1 MAPWPVR
8 VAKALDRDENSRVI
22 VENLDQIIR
31 WITGRPADSTT
42 ALDQEIEKLGLEP
55 AMARTRALIIINRM
69 MLSRQDPW
77 QALGVRRGTNV
88 DEVRVRYKRLM
99 QVFHPDRGFA
109 DSDWLSDCTAR
120 LHWAHDAIRKSPSA
134 RGGFSAGFGKR
145 QHRPSPP
152 PRTRKPAEPIFRKP
166 ESAADGGSHVAGR
179 DRDRDSGSPTQ
190 THGPRRPAA
199 APQPAGIASGVWQF
213 PTADNGSTTPHQQDE
228 QYVQK
233 QARRTTESVATPEES
248 EFAKTH
254 DVMAEDLQSDI
265 AVDHEDDPAYNSV
278 FERALDEDGYTD
290 QSGAGS
296 SPHDQ
301 EFDEESSVA
310 DRDAGDADTEF
321 DIFEQASPSSTD
333 LLQPSVRIR
342 VDKPSI
348 SLQDPPNQSNASDV
362 QSTGP
367 QVRRQ
372 DEDVTEDGDALD
384 RLVEQ
389 RIERSKVE
397 QARKDMAQAAA
408 IQAKR
413 EAEENQKLAEQEIA
427 RLKQLAKEKK
437 ARERLAR
444 QEEHRKEK
452 EQRKLLRREQRL
464 ERTRVK
470 EQQKQEKIS
479 RKHRELQQQKLEA
492 EASEK
497 RLREERQRKRAQAKE
512 RAEAEAEKRRLKELN
527 ELHQQEVEAMSA
539 QRAREA
545 ERRRRHLEA
554 EGNRLS
560 SVSERTYSDLES
572 LTETTIPPWH
582 ERSREPTTDV
592 AHAHSGLE
600 SPTAPA
606 RSPKIRARSTSSL
619 EESESEVTV
628 TSRAAVSNVEPIS
641 AASAKLRDKRREDT
655 VAEPVSKPKVESI
668 RRADKRG
675 DADTKHRRRTATAP
689 PITEPPTQQA
699 ANDDTAT
706 RPGKLLQP
714 RLVVAAIGGLAL
726 LLLTVVIGKL
736 FFAADEA
743 DLANGESAGHTD
755 TVVTAEPEAR
765 TTDVTD
771 TSGTVE
777 SAVATVNAPADD
789 QVASEATKASTDS
802 SAGDAIVADG
812 EQTEVPVD
820 GALPGGATPST
831 DESSAVSE
839 SAGEGRTTVRS
850 IQEPAIDRNPTTVST
865 IAGSDSGQASS
876 TVVSQTDSAQ
886 ASERG
891 VNVSSDPLENVRYIA
906 EEFRRRF
913 IEGDTEGFASLFAD
927 DARMNELRGAAE
939 IRDTHGELFGST
951 SRRHVSIDLGQIN
964 GNGEYYST
972 RGRLSQVL
980 RYSDGTSRLSDSNFD
995 MTVVRD
1001 GDNFV
1006 IRSLLF

>member
-1 MAPWPVR
+1 
-8 VAKALDRDENSRVI
+8 
-22 VENLDQIIR
+22 
-31 WITGRPADSTT
+31 
-42 ALDQEIEKLGLEP
+42 
-55 AMARTRALIIINRM
+55 MARTRALIIINRM

-145 QHRPSPP
+145 QQRPNPP
-152 PRTRKPAEPIFRKP
+152 PWTRKPGDPIFRKP
-166 ESAADGGSHVAGR
+166 EAAADGGSHVAGG
-179 DRDRDSGSPTQ
+179 DGGADSAPPAQ
-190 THGPRRPAA
+190 TRGPRRPAA

-213 PTADNGSTTPHQQDE
+213 PTADNASTTPHQQDE

-254 DVMAEDLQSDI
+254 DVMAEDLESEI
-265 AVDHEDDPAYNSV
+265 AVDHEDDPAYDSV
-278 FERALDEDGYTD
+278 FERALDEDGYAD
-290 QSGAGS
+290 QSSAGVS
-296 SPHDQ
+296 AHDQ
-301 EFDEESSVA
+301 QVDEESLAVDSGE
-310 DRDAGDADTEF
+310 RDADTEF
-321 DIFEQASPSSTD
+321 DIFEQASPSSTE

-348 SLQDPPNQSNASDV
+348 SLQD
-362 QSTGP
+362 STTQNDAHDAQAAGP
-367 QVRRQ
+367 QVRGR
-372 DEDVTEDGDALD
+372 DEDALADGDALD

-389 RIERSKVE
+389 RIERSQAE
-397 QARKDMAQAAA
+397 QVRKDTEQAAA

-427 RLKQLAKEKK
+427 RLKQLAKDKK

-464 ERTRVK
+464 ERTRAK
-470 EQQKQEKIS
+470 EQLKKEKIS

-497 RLREERQRKRAQAKE
+497 RLREERHRKRAQAKE

-560 SVSERTYSDLES
+560 SVSERTYGDLES

-592 AHAHSGLE
+592 AHANSGIE
-600 SPTAPA
+600 SPAAPA
-606 RSPKIRARSTSSL
+606 RSPKIRARSTASL
-619 EESESEVTV
+619 EESEADVAV
-628 TSRAAVSNVEPIS
+628 APRAAVSNVEPIS

-655 VAEPVSKPKVESI
+655 AAEPGSTRNVESI
-668 RRADKRG
+668 KRAKKRAD
-675 DADTKHRRRTATAP
+675 AQAKHSGRTATP
-689 PITEPPTQQA
+689 PVTEPPTQQA

-706 RPGKLLQP
+706 GPGKLLQP
-714 RLVVAAIGGLAL
+714 RLVAAAVGGLAL
-726 LLLTVVIGKL
+726 LLLSVVIGKL

-743 DLANGESAGHTD
+743 DVAGGESAGQSD
-755 TVVTAEPEAR
+755 TVVSVSPEV
-765 TTDVTD
+765 TTPGT
-771 TSGTVE
+771 TSTSSAVE
-777 SAVATVNAPADD
+777 STVSTVDVPADD
-789 QVASEATKASTDS
+789 EIVSDATIASTDAS
-802 SAGDAIVADG
+802 SGDSLVADG

-820 GALPGGATPST
+820 VASTATPAPGT
-831 DESSAVSE
+831 GESSTVTQ
-839 SAGEGRTTVRS
+839 SAGEGRTTVES

-865 IAGSDSGQASS
+865 VAISESAQTGS
-876 TVVSQTDSAQ
+876 TEVPQTDSAE
-886 ASERG
+886 ATERG

-906 EEFRRRF
+906 EELRRRF
-913 IEGDTEGFASLFAD
+913 IDGDAAGFAALFAD
-927 DARMNELRGAAE
+927 DARMNDLRGVAE